1 MMTTMKSI
9 EYLPNEIW
17 LLFMS
22 FLSPIDLYRALA
34 GLNHRINDLL
44 SSMTPRPVLDTS
56 QCAGD
61 RICFSDLF
69 QLIEGKDIW
78 SQFLRSSID
87 TIRLCGTLVS
97 DALCNR
103 YQSPAQFFSDQTF
116 SHLFP
121 SLRRLYISGKA
132 ANQIKISQL
141 FIPLLTT
148 LRDVHF
154 VLDAPMDSSS
164 YYEVVNG
171 FTDHELS
178 FYRMVF
184 DVESGKFGNSF
195 FDNYLHLFNLRE
207 RFVLPQIDKTVH

>member
-103 YQSPAQFFSDQTF
+103 YQSPDQTF

-184 DVESGKFGNSF
+184 DVESGEFGNSF

>member
-1 MMTTMKSI
+1 MTTMKSI

-87 TIRLCGTLVS
+87 TIRLCDTLVS

-103 YQSPAQFFSDQTF
+103 YQTF

-154 VLDAPMDSSS
+154 IFDAPMDSSS

-184 DVESGKFGNSF
+184 DVESGKFGN
-195 FDNYLHLFNLRE
+195 
-207 RFVLPQIDKTVH
+207 